1 MYKSML
7 AKVSKWGQVCR
18 RNEFWEG
25 VWVYERFWE
34 KRSHQLVPIVAFT
47 DFTDDFS
54 QRANDQAR
62 FDIAYLNCITLVM

>member
-1 MYKSML
+1 M
-7 AKVSKWGQVCR
+7 
-18 RNEFWEG
+18 WEG

-47 DFTDDFS
+47 GFTDGTLKVSTDDLS